1 MSVPV
6 TILGGFLGAG
16 KTTALNGLLRHARR
30 RIAVLVNDFGALNVD
45 AALITARQGG
55 MVALANGCVCC
66 TLGDDLGGG
75 IARLVALDPKPE
87 QIVIEASG
95 VSDPWRIAQLARL
108 EDGVTL
114 DAVLVLA
121 DASRFPKLLADRWL
135 ADTLARQV
143 ARADLL
149 LLTHADLAGEA
160 GLAATRAALQRL
172 RPGVPVA
179 AMPADGLP
187 ELLLAAHPEPPARR
201 IAEGVSEHGFA
212 HALWTPPGPLDR
224 TRLLAALAALPDS
237 VLRVK
242 GFCRL
247 APDGAT
253 HVVQRAGHRTAIDP
267 WTGGAVT
274 EGLAFIGTPAMPDAA
289 ALSSLL
295 SPAETDPAIRGAE
308 T

>member
-1 MSVPV
+1 MNVPLTV
-6 TILGGFLGAG
+6 LGGFLGAG
-16 KTTALNGLLRHARR
+16 KTTALNGLLRQAKR

-45 AALITARQGG
+45 AALIATQGGG
-55 MVALANGCVCC
+55 MVTLANGCVCC

-75 IARLVALDPKPE
+75 IARLMALDPRPE

-108 EDGVTL
+108 EQGVGL

-121 DASRFPKLLADRWL
+121 DAARFPALLADRWL
-135 ADTLARQV
+135 ADTLERQV

-160 GLAATRAALQRL
+160 GLAATRAALLRL

-179 AMPADGLP
+179 VMPADGLP

-201 IAEGVSEHGFA
+201 IADSPSGHGFA
-212 HALWTPPGPLDR
+212 HARWTPAGPLDGE
-224 TRLLAALAALPDS
+224 RLRAALASLPDS

-247 APDGAT
+247 GPDGVP
-253 HVVQRAGHRTAIDP
+253 HLVQRAGQRTVIEV
-267 WTGGAVT
+267 WTGAPVPD
-274 EGLAFIGTPAMPDAA
+274 GLVFIGRPDMPDAA
-289 ALSSLL
+289 ALSSRLAR
-295 SPAETDPAIRGAE
+295 AEGAG
-308 T
+308 